1 VLGVS
6 NVSDSAG
13 VSFESRLLLLTK
25 VELLLLFG
33 SVKCLGKMILIEAQI
48 PFSLESKVYWE

>member
-1 VLGVS
+1 VLGVL
-6 NVSDSAG
+6 NVSDSAR
-13 VSFESRLLLLTK
+13 VSFESRLLLSTK

-48 PFSLESKVYWE
+48 LYLLEGKVYWE